1 MKELYRF
8 RKFINE
14 SIDYNSW
21 VKPDLDTL
29 KREFRVEHEYKNQ
42 NWFKNV
48 DEFIKAVDNA
58 EVVTITPSI
67 DSNIEYR
74 SKTKSYS
81 DLINLL
87 STYNSWGRYR
97 TEDTTKHLYNSL
109 KNNKELDMPIVLRWP
124 NGKMRIFSGNTRMDV
139 AFQLGINPQVL
150 MVDLIDF

>member
-8 RKFINE
+8 REFINE

-58 EVVTITPSI
+58 EVVTITPSM

-74 SKTKSYS
+74 SKTK
-81 DLINLL
+81 N
-87 STYNSWGRYR
+87 YNDRPAYLCR
-97 TEDTTKHLYNSL
+97 TDSRIGLFS
-109 KNNKELDMPIVLRWP
+109 P
-124 NGKMRIFSGNTRMDV
+124 NGKNVPG
-139 AFQLGINPQVL
+139 
-150 MVDLIDF
+150 DFCAQDEYPGQ